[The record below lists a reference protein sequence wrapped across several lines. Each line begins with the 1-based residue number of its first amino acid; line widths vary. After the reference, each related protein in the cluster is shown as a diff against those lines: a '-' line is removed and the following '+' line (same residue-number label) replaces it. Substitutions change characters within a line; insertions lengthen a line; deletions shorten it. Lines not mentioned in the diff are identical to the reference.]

1 MFSLFF
7 GNRYY
12 KRKSIKK
19 KKLKVLLT
27 SRKLKLTTT
36 KVQI

>member
-12 KRKSIKK
+12 KRKSIK